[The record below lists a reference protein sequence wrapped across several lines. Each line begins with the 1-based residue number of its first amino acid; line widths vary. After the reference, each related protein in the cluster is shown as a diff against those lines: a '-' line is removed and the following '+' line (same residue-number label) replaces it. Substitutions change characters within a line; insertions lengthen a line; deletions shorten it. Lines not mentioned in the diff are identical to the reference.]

1 MWWISYQ
8 NIQVLGLGSVPL
20 RNCGWTRQGFF
31 RKYLMISHS
40 RKCTNFEKSSNN
52 AKKLVQIIKKK
63 LVWVIPGRKIY
74 LKIQFHI
81 FPRFYEFIALMQLW
95 DTQRIYSCWKCHF
108 FISVNIKEVQYFS
121 SRTLAWAMIIKSP
134 SELREICHISISIFF
149 YLKNDLKSC
158 VQKVHVPLFF
168 GRKNSY
174 TQFFTAQ
181 KKVNANMSSKFF
193 SKNFFKENPQ
203 KTNIFFFNILLLK
216 TFPYFSSSFVRIF
229 FALTRL

>member
-40 RKCTNFEKSSNN
+40 RKCTLVPNFEKSSNN

-63 LVWVIPGRKIY
+63 LVWVIPGRKMY

-121 SRTLAWAMIIKSP
+121 SRTLALAMIIKSP
-134 SELREICHISISIFF
+134 SELREICHISIFLPNKWSKKLCTCTFIFWEKKF
-149 YLKNDLKSC
+149 LHPIFHCPEKSEC
-158 VQKVHVPLFF
+158 KYVTQVLF
-168 GRKNSY
+168 
-174 TQFFTAQ
+174 
-181 KKVNANMSSKFF
+181 
-193 SKNFFKENPQ
+193 KNFF
-203 KTNIFFFNILLLK
+203 
-216 TFPYFSSSFVRIF
+216 
-229 FALTRL
+229 